1 MKEGSILIDNF
12 VSESGTE
19 LSNLVLTYELSGLE
33 LGTAPIV
40 LVNHALTGNS
50 HVAGPDGWWADLIGP
65 SKAIPVEK
73 YTVLCFDIPGNCFKS
88 EPLTSP
94 NILNLR
100 DVAKVFLLG
109 IERLGIK
116 KLKAIIGASMG
127 GALVWQL
134 AYLSPNLSE
143 IIIPIA
149 CDFIARDWLL
159 AQTEIQKIL
168 LNGSENPLHSARIHG
183 MLCYRTPES
192 INKRF
197 NGERTEQGEH
207 KVVDWLH
214 FHGRRLQE
222 RFSRNAYDT
231 MTHLTETIHVADN
244 ADELRSIKSRILIIS
259 IDSDLLFPHSF
270 AIDTAATLGADI
282 QTIFSIHGHDAF
294 LMEYEQLS
302 SIISPV
308 FNE

>member
-1 MKEGSILIDNF
+1 MKEGKIVIERF
-12 VSESGTE
+12 VSECGAE

-33 LGTAPIV
+33 LGTAPVV

-88 EPLTSP
+88 EPLPSP
-94 NILNLR
+94 DVLNLR

-197 NGERTEQGEH
+197 KGERTERGEH

-222 RFSRNAYDT
+222 RFSMNAYDA

-244 ADELRSIKSRILIIS
+244 ADELRIIKSRILIIS

-270 AIDTAATLGADI
+270 AIDTAATLSADI
-282 QTIFSIHGHDAF
+282 QTISSIHGHDAF
-294 LMEYEQLS
+294 LMEYQQLS